1 MKTKTFLIT
10 IIWIALA
17 ISGCKR
23 QVDNP
28 VTEYIP
34 RVSTSGH
41 TSLDVSFVD
50 TLTQAQAQTFVA
62 SLSLT
67 VEDFSR
73 YDSTSPHKAL
83 VGVPD
88 NEARKWIDSLLTF
101 PIVVSVYG
109 IVSVTD

>member
-17 ISGCKR
+17 TSGCKR

-34 RVSTSGH
+34 RVLTSSH
-41 TSLDVSFVD
+41 TSLDISFVD
-50 TLTQAQAQTFVA
+50 TLTQAQAQTFVV

-73 YDSTSPHKAL
+73 YDSTSPHKML
-83 VGVPD
+83 VGLPD

-101 PIVVSVYG
+101 PVVVSVYA
-109 IVSVTD
+109 IASTTN

>member
-1 MKTKTFLIT
+1 MKTRTFLIT

-17 ISGCKR
+17 IYGCKR

-34 RVSTSGH
+34 RVSTHSSH

-73 YDSTSPHKAL
+73 YDSTSPHKML

-101 PIVVSVYG
+101 PVVVSVY
-109 IVSVTD
+109 